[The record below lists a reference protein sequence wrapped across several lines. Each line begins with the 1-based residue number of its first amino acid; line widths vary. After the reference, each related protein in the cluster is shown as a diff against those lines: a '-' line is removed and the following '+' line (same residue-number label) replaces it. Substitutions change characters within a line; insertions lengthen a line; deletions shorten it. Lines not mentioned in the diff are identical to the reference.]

1 MVELLANLHIT
12 QHNII
17 EYIVPC
23 ADDNQ
28 VAIIMIEIL
37 KLSTSAWNLLIN
49 NFIYFVS
56 LNSIMK
62 CLLLTSLFRINM
74 LTLEQNSSI

>member
-1 MVELLANLHIT
+1 
-12 QHNII
+12 
-17 EYIVPC
+17 
-23 ADDNQ
+23 
-28 VAIIMIEIL
+28 MIEIL

>member
-37 KLSTSAWNLLIN
+37 KLSTSA
-49 NFIYFVS
+49 
-56 LNSIMK
+56 
-62 CLLLTSLFRINM
+62 
-74 LTLEQNSSI
+74 

>member
-23 ADDNQ
+23 AYDNQ
-28 VAIIMIEIL
+28 VAIIMVKIL

-49 NFIYFVS
+49 NFIYFVN
-56 LNSIMK
+56 LNSIVK
-62 CLLLTSLFRINM
+62 CLLTSLFRINM